1 METARTQSPKSY
13 LYTTLATTHLGEI
26 ASCIISILISN
37 GRLTAKEISNRT
49 KIPFK
54 NIKSALVSLIQL
66 NCIYYWQ
73 EDKNGKFYYSLKE
86 TGLLLFVY
94 SGDIINHIK
103 RQYGDEEAEIIQ
115 NILIH
120 GHVKIEDY
128 LNQFNQQD
136 DKSKSNS
143 MKINQENKFLKLF
156 NDNWLIKLQD
166 FHFHSLDDIWNK
178 IFQECLK
185 ETPRSSV
192 TSEIKRVAEAQAKAK
207 VKLNTLLESGTT
219 GGGDIFTEVNG
230 MKKLKPDLV
239 VTFNLSRFQKH
250 LRTNAFV
257 NMVRSKIGVLTAIV
271 YDAALRYIEN
281 KSPPMDYPLLDI
293 PGLINDPKDVKEYIL
308 SIENKLVNEKKITFS
323 ARDIQRLL
331 PKDIDF
337 KNSVITPTFAK
348 PKRPLENG
356 SSPTLKKIKLEDGIA
371 SSTSTSTSTSSS
383 TSSNGTSIDL
393 NTLEQHLKLLL
404 NGTNTA
410 FVNEI
415 SPGNYTI
422 PFSHLTNI
430 LKQNN
435 FEALVKA
442 TLGDYAFRILRCVKS
457 MKLCDEKSICNGALL
472 KEKTVRSE
480 LYHLIKANII
490 EIQEVP
496 RSADRAASKT
506 FYLFRHK
513 SNSNFNYLK
522 NCLIYD
528 MAEILNRIQDFK
540 LEHKILLEKYKLVE
554 GQEDQ
559 YLLDRELKLLNDLQ
573 LREIKNLVK
582 FQRIKS
588 LYSLYNLVD

>member
-1 METARTQSPKSY
+1 MDEVQMETARIQSPKSY

-37 GRLTAKEISNRT
+37 GRLTAREISNRT
-49 KIPFK
+49 KIPIK

-73 EDKNGKFYYSLKE
+73 EEKDRKFYYSLKE
-86 TGLLLFVY
+86 TGLLLFAY

-103 RQYGDEEAEIIQ
+103 RQYGEDEAEIIQ

-128 LNQFNQQD
+128 LTQFNH
-136 DKSKSNS
+136 DKS
-143 MKINQENKFLKLF
+143 MKIDQENKFLKLF

-166 FHFHSLDDIWNK
+166 YHFHSLDDIWNK
-178 IFQECLK
+178 IFEECLK
-185 ETPRSSV
+185 DTPRSSV

-207 VKLNTLLESGTT
+207 IKLNTLLESGTT

-457 MKLCDEKSICNGALL
+457 MKLCDEKAICNGALL

-588 LYSLYNLVD
+588 LYSLYSLVD